1 MLETVVAAILPILVA
16 LLLGFVAGWIRDE
29 NATKAKAINTVVLHY
44 ALPLALFAAS
54 VENPR
59 AKLLTQGPL
68 ALILLVGMVV
78 PFALAFAVRYKISH
92 DKNTAVLQALGF
104 GFPAIPFVG
113 IAILTPLIGP
123 AAILVVA
130 VGGCVINLILVPIT
144 LVVLSLGAESK
155 SSPKPGDRA
164 GSDQSKCGR
173 DQKDAPPNKPK
184 PPQPKVGAVVLSSLK
199 QPIVWA
205 PLGGLALVFCG
216 LPIPKIGLG
225 AVQFLGNTAGP
236 LALFTSGLVLQAEK
250 PMVSVPIVVTTV
262 ARNLVIPGTAFLV
275 LTALGVDHE
284 LRKVAVLALALPAA
298 ALQITLALKFDT
310 SERENASFL
319 LYSNVLSIATIAAL
333 MLLLK

>member
-16 LLLGFVAGWIRDE
+16 LLLGVVAGWVRDE

-59 AKLLTQGPL
+59 AKLLAQGPL
-68 ALILLVGMVV
+68 ALILLVGMLV
-78 PFALAFAVRYKISH
+78 PFALAFAVRYRISR
-92 DKNTAVLQALGF
+92 DKDAAVLQALGF

-113 IAILTPLIGP
+113 IAILTPLVGS
-123 AAILVVA
+123 AASIVVA
-130 VGGCVINLILVPIT
+130 VGGCIINLILVPTT
-144 LVVLSLGAESK
+144 LVVLSLGGSGK
-155 SSPKPGDRA
+155 SSPTRKQGASPDPSQRGQVQREAQPEKPG
-164 GSDQSKCGR
+164 
-173 DQKDAPPNKPK
+173 
-184 PPQPKVGAVVLSSLK
+184 PPQPSVSKVILGSLK

-205 PLGGLALVFCG
+205 PLGGLVLVFCG
-216 LPIPKIGLG
+216 VPFPKLGLG
-225 AVQFLGNTAGP
+225 AVQFLGSTAGP
-236 LALFTSGLVLQAEK
+236 LALFTSGIVLQAEK
-250 PMVSVPIVVTTV
+250 PLVSAPIVATTL
-262 ARNLVIPGTAFLV
+262 ARNLIIPGAAFFI

-298 ALQITLALKFDT
+298 ALQITLALKFGT

-319 LYSNVLSIATIAAL
+319 LYSNVLSIATIAGL

>member
-1 MLETVVAAILPILVA
+1 MLEVVVGAVLPILLA
-16 LLLGFVAGWIRDE
+16 LFLGFVAGWVRDE
-29 NATKAKAINTVVLHY
+29 NTTQAKAINTVVLHY

-92 DKNTAVLQALGF
+92 DKNAAVLQALGF

-144 LVVLSLGAESK
+144 LVVLSLGGSRK
-155 SSPKPGDRA
+155 SS
-164 GSDQSKCGR
+164 SK
-173 DQKDAPPNKPK
+173 PNKSE

-205 PLGGLALVFCG
+205 PLGGLVLVFCG

-225 AVQFLGNTAGP
+225 AAQFLGSTAGP

-262 ARNLVIPGTAFLV
+262 ARNLVIPGIAFFV

-319 LYSNVLSIATIAAL
+319 LYSNVFSIVTIAAL